1 MSAPIDI
8 LLKPLPNLLIHTAFF
23 IAALIIMILWIN
35 GTVENPWSP
44 TIIMFGFALFNLLLA
59 IRNKMTSNDDDT
71 NPPANTTEEGEDEE
85 VEGGHEVNQQ
95 AKGGYHTGGSTDNN
109 KPAIGTTY
117 PATQTTP
124 SPKVASVEELAK
136 KPANITDR
144 LDNSKKP
151 DMDDMEPNNNSYT
164 NLNPL

>member
-8 LLKPLPNLLIHTAFF
+8 LLNPLPNLVLHTAFF

-44 TIIMFGFALFNLLLA
+44 TIIMVGFALFNLLLA
-59 IRNKMTSNDDDT
+59 AIRYKTSSDDDP
-71 NPPANTTEEGEDEE
+71 NPPANTTEGEDED

-95 AKGGYHTGGSTDNN
+95 ENHQPAKGSYHTGGSPRGKTL
-109 KPAIGTTY
+109 PMGTTY
-117 PATQTTP
+117 PATE
-124 SPKVASVEELAK
+124 SPQVASVEELAK

-144 LDNSKKP
+144 LSTPKKP
-151 DMDDMEPNNNSYT
+151 DIGDMEPNVNFS
-164 NLNPL
+164 PQE